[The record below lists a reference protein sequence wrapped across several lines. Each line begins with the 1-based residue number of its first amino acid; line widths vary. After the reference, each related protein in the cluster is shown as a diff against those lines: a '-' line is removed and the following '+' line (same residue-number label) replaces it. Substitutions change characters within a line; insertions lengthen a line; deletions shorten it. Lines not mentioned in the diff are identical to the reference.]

1 MNKKPLYLKQIISFV
16 KKQSILVK
24 QIELINLLNAEDK
37 ILAENIYSKINLPPF
52 KNSAVDGYAILK
64 YDLNNSQKIISKTRI
79 AAGDSKEVKINKGEV
94 VRIFTGAK
102 MPLNSNTVVMQE
114 NTKLE
119 NNKLKLLKI
128 PNYGENCR
136 HKGEDISK
144 GKLVLKKGSK
154 IDVKNLNLIAAI
166 GYNKV
171 KVYSKIKVGFFTSG
185 NEIVKPTTKLTKS
198 KINNSNFFLLN
209 SLLNKNYISKR
220 FLGNLSDN
228 YKKVENNLLKN
239 ISKFNM
245 IITTGGAS
253 VGDEDHLVK
262 ALENNGKIFF
272 WRAAIKPGRPIAVG
286 KIQNTY
292 IVCLPGNPVSVQL
305 LYAFIV
311 KPLILKLLGAPLKKI
326 SAEKLK
332 TNFSMIKKTKR
343 LEWLR
348 VSKKFINNEYV
359 IVKHPKQ
366 GSGMISSIS
375 YSDGIVEIPE
385 HVSSIKK
392 GDIFD
397 YYDFDKLFN

>member
-1 MNKKPLYLKQIISFV
+1 MNKNPLYLKQIISFV
-16 KKQSILVK
+16 KKQSNLVK

-185 NEIVKPTTKLTKS
+185 NELVKPTTKLTKS

-311 KPLILKLLGAPLKKI
+311 KPLILKLLGVPLKKI

-348 VSKKFINNEYV
+348 VSKKFINKEYV

>member
-185 NEIVKPTTKLTKS
+185 NELVRPTTKLTKS

-305 LYAFIV
+305 LYAFIA
-311 KPLILKLLGAPLKKI
+311 KPLILKLLGVPLKKI

-348 VSKKFINNEYV
+348 VSKKFIKNEYV

>member
-24 QIELINLLNAEDK
+24 QVELINLLNAEDK

-64 YDLNNSQKIISKTRI
+64 YDLNNSHKIISKIRI

-185 NEIVKPTTKLTKS
+185 NELVKPTTKLTKS

-348 VSKKFINNEYV
+348 VSKKFIKNEYV

-392 GDIFD
+392 GVIFN

>member
-185 NEIVKPTTKLTKS
+185 NELVKPTTKLTKS

-311 KPLILKLLGAPLKKI
+311 KPLILKLLGTPLKKI

>member
-16 KKQSILVK
+16 KKQSLLVK

-185 NEIVKPTTKLTKS
+185 NELVKPTTKLTKS

-392 GDIFD
+392 GDIFN

>member
-185 NEIVKPTTKLTKS
+185 NELVKPTTKLTKS
-198 KINNSNFFLLN
+198 KINNSNYFLLN

-392 GDIFD
+392 GDIFNF
-397 YYDFDKLFN
+397 YDFDKLFN

>member
-1 MNKKPLYLKQIISFV
+1 MNKKPLYLKQILNFIN
-16 KKQSILVK
+16 KCPKLVK
-24 QIELINLLNAEDK
+24 ESKIINLLTAEDK
-37 ILAENIYSKINLPPF
+37 ILAESIYSKIDLPPF

-64 YDLNNSQKIISKTRI
+64 TDLNVTHKKISKKRI
-79 AAGDSKEVKINKGEV
+79 AAGDSADIKINKGEV
-94 VRIFTGAK
+94 IRIFTGAR
-102 MPLNSNTVVMQE
+102 MPPNSNTVVMQE
-114 NTKLE
+114 NTNVVRDKLV
-119 NNKLKLLKI
+119 LLKI
-128 PNYGENCR
+128 PNFGENCR
-136 HKGEDISK
+136 QKGEDIYK

-154 IDVKNLNLIAAI
+154 INVRNLNLLAAI
-166 GYNKV
+166 GCKKV
-171 KVYSKIKVGFFTSG
+171 KVCSNFKVGFFTSG
-185 NEIVKPTTKLTKS
+185 NELVKPTTKLKKS
-198 KINNSNFFLLN
+198 KINNSNYYLLN
-209 SLLNKNYISKR
+209 SLLNKNYITKK
-220 FLGNLSDN
+220 FLGNLPDN
-228 YKKVENNLLKN
+228 EKKIKYKLLKN

-262 ALENNGKIFF
+262 NLERNGKIFF
-272 WRAAIKPGRPIAVG
+272 WRAAIKPGRPIAIG
-286 KIQNTY
+286 KIKNTY

-311 KPLILKLLGAPLKKI
+311 KPLILKLLGASLLKVT
-326 SAEKLK
+326 SEKLK

-348 VSKKFINNEYV
+348 VSKKLIKKEYR

-385 HVSSIKK
+385 QVSIINK

>member
-64 YDLNNSQKIISKTRI
+64 YDLNDNHKIISKTRI

-185 NEIVKPTTKLTKS
+185 NELVKPTTKLTKS

>member
-185 NEIVKPTTKLTKS
+185 NELVKPTTKLTKS

-305 LYAFIV
+305 LYAFVV

-392 GDIFD
+392 GDTFD

>member
-185 NEIVKPTTKLTKS
+185 NELVKPTTKLTKS
-198 KINNSNFFLLN
+198 KINNSNYFLLN
-209 SLLNKNYISKR
+209 SLLNKNYISKK

>member
-1 MNKKPLYLKQIISFV
+1 MNKKPLFLKQILSFI

-24 QIELINLLNAEDK
+24 KIELINLLDAEDK
-37 ILAENIYSKINLPPF
+37 ILAENIFSKIYLPPF

-64 YDLNNSQKIISKTRI
+64 KDLNNLPKKIAKTRI
-79 AAGDSKEVKINKGEV
+79 AAGDDKEVKINKGEV

-102 MPLNSNTVVMQE
+102 MPLNSSTVVMQE
-114 NTKLE
+114 NTKFE
-119 NNKLKLLKI
+119 NHELKLIKI

-185 NEIVKPTTKLTKS
+185 NELVRPTTKLKQS
-198 KINNSNFFLLN
+198 KINNSNYFLLN
-209 SLLNKNYISKR
+209 SLLNKNYISKK

-262 ALENNGKIFF
+262 TLKNNGKIFF
-272 WRAAIKPGRPIAVG
+272 WRAAIKPGRPIAIG

-311 KPLILKLLGAPLKKI
+311 KPLILKLLGAPLLKI
-326 SAEKLK
+326 STEKLK

-348 VSKKFINNEYV
+348 VSKKLIKNEYV
-359 IVKHPKQ
+359 IVKHSKQ

-385 HVSSIKK
+385 QVSLIKK
-392 GDIFD
+392 GDTFD
-397 YYDFDKLFN
+397 F

>member
-64 YDLNNSQKIISKTRI
+64 YDLNNSNKIISKTRI

-185 NEIVKPTTKLTKS
+185 NELVKPTTKLTKS
-198 KINNSNFFLLN
+198 KINNSNYFLLN

-311 KPLILKLLGAPLKKI
+311 KPLIFKLLGAPLLKI

-348 VSKKFINNEYV
+348 VSKKFIKNEYV

-375 YSDGIVEIPE
+375 YSDGIVEIQE

-392 GDIFD
+392 GDTVD
-397 YYDFDKLFN
+397 YYDFDKLFS

>member
-1 MNKKPLYLKQIISFV
+1 MNKKPLYLKQIINFV
-16 KKQSILVK
+16 KKQSHLVK
-24 QIELINLLNAEDK
+24 QIELINLLNAEGK

-185 NEIVKPTTKLTKS
+185 NELVRPTIKLTKS
-198 KINNSNFFLLN
+198 KINNSNYFLLN

>member
-185 NEIVKPTTKLTKS
+185 NELVKPTTKLTKS

-311 KPLILKLLGAPLKKI
+311 KPLILKLLGASLLKI
-326 SAEKLK
+326 SSEKLK

-348 VSKKFINNEYV
+348 VSKKFIKNEYV

>member
-166 GYNKV
+166 GFNKV

-185 NEIVKPTTKLTKS
+185 NELVKPTTKLTKS

-220 FLGNLSDN
+220 FLGNLSDD

>member
-24 QIELINLLNAEDK
+24 QIELINLLNAEGK

-64 YDLNNSQKIISKTRI
+64 YDLNNSHKIISKKRI

-185 NEIVKPTTKLTKS
+185 NELVRPTTKLTKS

-292 IVCLPGNPVSVQL
+292 IVCLPGNPVSVHL

-311 KPLILKLLGAPLKKI
+311 KPLILKLLGASFLKI
-326 SAEKLK
+326 SSEKLK

-348 VSKKFINNEYV
+348 VSKKFIKNEYV

-392 GDIFD
+392 GDTFD

>member
-64 YDLNNSQKIISKTRI
+64 HDLNNNYKKISKTRI

-185 NEIVKPTTKLTKS
+185 NELVKPTTKLTKS